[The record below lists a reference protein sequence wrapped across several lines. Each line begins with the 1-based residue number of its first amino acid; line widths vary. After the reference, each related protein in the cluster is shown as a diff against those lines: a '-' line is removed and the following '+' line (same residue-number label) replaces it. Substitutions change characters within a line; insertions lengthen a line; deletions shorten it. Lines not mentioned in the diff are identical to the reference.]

1 MVEGCR
7 LNQNLPIS
15 TGFVNQFPTDNG
27 SPTIDNVCA
36 QIVGSYD
43 PNDKEGLPLGYKS
56 AHFIDQNQDIEYRIR
71 FQNTGTDTAFTIVV
85 RDTLSDF
92 LDIASLKIGAS
103 SHRFNWTIDG
113 KNVLVFRFEN
123 IKLVDSFHNEAGS
136 HGFVKFKIS
145 QKKDVALGTL
155 ITNQAD
161 IYFDFNAPIRT
172 NKTVHTIGKDF
183 IITALQTIS
192 PIPNV
197 EIKVYPNPF
206 NAEATIEVLGLDKIT
221 PLSIS
226 SNFMLFDALG
236 RQIRSEK
243 FEGNQ
248 FLFERQ
254 ELPTGIYFF
263 KIENGGRLVGTGKFL
278 VK

>member
-1 MVEGCR
+1 
-7 LNQNLPIS
+7 LP
-15 TGFVNQFPTDNG
+15 
-27 SPTIDNVCA
+27 
-36 QIVGSYD
+36 
-43 PNDKEGLPLGYKS
+43 
-56 AHFIDQNQDIEYRIR
+56 
-71 FQNTGTDTAFTIVV
+71 
-85 RDTLSDF
+85 
-92 LDIASLKIGAS
+92 
-103 SHRFNWTIDG
+103 
-113 KNVLVFRFEN
+113 
-123 IKLVDSFHNEAGS
+123 DSFRNEAAS

-145 QKKDVALGTL
+145 QKKDVALGTK
-155 ITNQAD
+155 INNQAD
-161 IYFDFNAPIRT
+161 IYFDFNSPIRT

-183 IITALQTIS
+183 IITALQTVS
-192 PIPNV
+192 SLPNV

-206 NAEATIEVLGLDKIT
+206 NAEATIDIQGFD
-221 PLSIS
+221 PLPDGIGIS
-226 SNFMLFDALG
+226 YLNSKTSNFQLFDALG

>member
-1 MVEGCR
+1 M
-7 LNQNLPIS
+7 
-15 TGFVNQFPTDNG
+15 
-27 SPTIDNVCA
+27 
-36 QIVGSYD
+36 
-43 PNDKEGLPLGYKS
+43 
-56 AHFIDQNQDIEYRIR
+56 
-71 FQNTGTDTAFTIVV
+71 
-85 RDTLSDF
+85 SDF

-123 IKLVDSFHNEAGS
+123 ILLPDSFRNEVAS

-145 QKKDVALGTL
+145 QKKDVDFGTI

-161 IYFDFNAPIRT
+161 IYFDYNAPIRT

-183 IITALQTIS
+183 IINALQTIS

-206 NAEATIEVLGLDKIT
+206 NAEATIEIQGFD
-221 PLSIS
+221 PLSKT
-226 SNFMLFDALG
+226 SNFQLFDALG